1 MAHAGPDVA
10 IDGRLVPGAAVKR
23 DMKIDTPHQNVAGAV
38 DHERIEAIGG
48 SSDPDWGGDSGAGA
62 EDGAGIGLAEDERGG
77 DSEVGVEFEDNGGAA
92 VVFRAGGNVRNRID
106 SESDL
111 L

>member
-23 DMKIDTPHQNVAGAV
+23 DMKIDTPHQNIAGAV
-38 DHERIEAIGG
+38 DHERVEAIGG

-62 EDGAGIGLAEDERGG
+62 EDGAGVCAVEDEWGSE
-77 DSEVGVEFEDNGGAA
+77 SEVVVELEDNRNVVA
-92 VVFRAGGNVRNRID
+92 VLPTGSDVRNRFD
-106 SESDL
+106 SEGDI
-111 L
+111 